1 MERKNF
7 LGLYIS
13 ELGVGTYLGDFD
25 QATSEGYKQV
35 IRTAYKRGVNVV
47 DTAIVYRYMKSERDV
62 GAVAKELG
70 RENLIISTKGGY
82 VPYDID
88 LGADPKDYFYENFIN
103 TGIINLQEMTPQG

>member
-7 LGLYIS
+7 LGLSIS
-13 ELGVGTYLGDFD
+13 ELGVGTYLGDPD

-35 IRTAYKRGVNVV
+35 IRTAYKRGINVV

-82 VPYDID
+82 VP
-88 LGADPKDYFYENFIN
+88 
-103 TGIINLQEMTPQG
+103 